1 MNCANRTIAIVLSP
15 ILLLAAEPTAKDWIG
30 MEGNPPWKP
39 EKNYNVRST
48 YEMELRDIV
57 LDVRLYRKEHR
68 FWGFLWTVDEKEKS
82 HATSRPFSGKY
93 TCQLDYSTYGALF
106 ETPQRG
112 SVIRDYA
119 SASIAFL
126 PEGDGRMILV
136 DADPSWFRSLFF
148 DPRTKTYAEKDVK
161 EMLEDKN
168 ADFMFR
174 EIFMT
179 GDRYLDT
186 DSLYFLL
193 WRSLDELKANRDRH
207 MAVYKKPKR
216 DFKSDLGIAARLDGQ
231 SRAKIEMEMVGNHPE
246 EGWNRVLGNDLG
258 FQVAQAEAKLMTYCI
273 YGQSETRNVGDVWAI
288 DAETLESF
296 FPLQDRSRKPFTFSG
311 GVLVLTVESDKN
323 GIVTVESLSSG
334 LVKGNTTQTDLK
346 VTPNTEANELK
357 PSFRIDMT
365 DVRHNKIRFSIDS
378 RAEICTK
385 AEMWLALEDYKG
397 ALPKMEQ
404 LSLSEVDPEKQRLE
418 AKIDGGR
425 IGLHAVITTTVR
437 ELEGRAP

>member
-68 FWGFLWTVDEKEKS
+68 LWGFLWTVDEKEKS

-112 SVIRDYA
+112 SVFRDYA
-119 SASIAFL
+119 SASIAFQ

-148 DPRTKTYAEKDVK
+148 DPRTKTYAKEDVE

-174 EIFMT
+174 DIFMT
-179 GDRYLDT
+179 GGRYLDA
-186 DSLYFLL
+186 DSLYFLQ
-193 WRSLDELKANRDRH
+193 WRSLDELKPNRNRH

-216 DFKSDLGIAARLDGQ
+216 DFNSDLGIAARLDGQ
-231 SRAKIEMEMVGNHPE
+231 SRSKIELGTVGGCPE
-246 EGWNRVLGNDLG
+246 EGWVRVLGDDLG
-258 FQVAQAEAKLMTYCI
+258 YQVAQAEAKLMTYCI
-273 YGQSETRNVGDVWAI
+273 YGQSETRNVGDVWDI
-288 DAETLESF
+288 EAETLESF
-296 FPLQDRSRKPFTFSG
+296 FPLQEKSRKPFTFSG
-311 GVLVLTVESDKN
+311 GLLFLTVVSDKN

-334 LVKGNTTQTDLK
+334 LVNGSTTPTNLK